1 MKRADPP
8 GRNVLWRAVGGQRK
22 DVVLGAVLGMAHQ
35 TGEALVPV
43 LIGLAIERGVV
54 DGDVPGLLRWLA
66 VLAAVYVGLSYSF
79 RASARA
85 GERAS
90 VTAAHHLRTRLVGR
104 LLAPEGGAEEGRLPG
119 ELTNIATED
128 AKRVGAVAMALIVA
142 FAATAGLV
150 VSAVALL
157 RVSVA
162 LGLLVLLGTPL
173 LLGLGHLLSKPLERR
188 SATEQE
194 RAARA
199 SGVAADLVAG
209 LRVLKGIGAES
220 AAVARYRRVSQD
232 SLAATL
238 RAARAEAWQN
248 GVVTILTGTFIA
260 LVALVGGRLAA
271 RGDIGLGELVSSVG
285 LALFLIGPLTEFA
298 WVNAEL
304 AQGRASATRIAE
316 VLDAPGAVSPG
327 PAADGTP
334 SRSVEGR
341 LTPRA
346 LSYSTA
352 QGRASAA
359 RTAEVLDAPGA
370 VLPGPAAEGALARSV
385 EGRLTLRALTY
396 GTLRGVDLDIAP
408 GETVG
413 VATTDPADATALLR
427 CLGRRTDPDDGAVEL
442 DGTALTALGLGDVRA
457 AILVAEH
464 DADLFEGT
472 VLENVTAAAAAPGKV
487 TAALAASGTDEVARA
502 LPDGVD
508 TAVSA
513 RGRSLSG
520 GQRQRVALARALA
533 ADAPV
538 LVVHEPATAV
548 DAVTE
553 TRIAAGIGDLRRGR
567 TTLLVTNSP
576 VLLAVT
582 DRVVLLHDGRI
593 TATGDHERL
602 VHECADYRT
611 TVLT

>member
-1 MKRADPP
+1 MRKADPP
-8 GRNVLWRAVGGQRK
+8 GRNVLWRAVGGQRR
-22 DVVLGAVLGMAHQ
+22 DVLVGAVLGMGHQ

-54 DGDVPGLLRWLA
+54 DGDVPGLLLWLA
-66 VLAAVYVGLSYSF
+66 VLAVVYVGLSFSF
-79 RASARA
+79 RFSARA
-85 GERAS
+85 GERAA
-90 VTAAHHLRTRLVGR
+90 VTAAHHLRTELVGR
-104 LLAPEGGAEEGRLPG
+104 VLAPEGGAEEGRLPG

-150 VSAVALL
+150 VGAVALL
-157 RVSVA
+157 RVSLA

-173 LLGLGHLLSKPLERR
+173 LLWLGHLLSKPLERR
-188 SATEQE
+188 SETEQE
-194 RAARA
+194 RAAQA

-209 LRVLKGIGAES
+209 LRVLKGIGAER
-220 AAVARYRRVSQD
+220 AAVSRYRGVSQD

-248 GVVTILTGTFIA
+248 GVVTILTGAFIA

-285 LALFLIGPLTEFA
+285 LALFLVGPLGEFA

-304 AQGRASATRIAE
+304 AQGRASAARIAE
-316 VLDAPGAVSPG
+316 VLEAPGDVSDAPSADAPSADAPSADA
-327 PAADGTP
+327 PSADG
-334 SRSVEGR
+334 
-341 LTPRA
+341 
-346 LSYSTA
+346 
-352 QGRASAA
+352 
-359 RTAEVLDAPGA
+359 
-370 VLPGPAAEGALARSV
+370 LPADGV

-396 GTLRGVDLDIAP
+396 GTLRALDLDIAP
-408 GETVG
+408 GEMVG
-413 VATTDPADATALLR
+413 IATTDPADAAALLR
-427 CLGRRTDPDDGAVEL
+427 VLGRRVDPAEGAVEL
-442 DGTALTALGLGDVRA
+442 DGTPLTALGLADVRA

-472 VLENVTAAAAAPGKV
+472 VLDNVTAAVGAPAQAVPATGPSARATADSPRV
-487 TAALAASGTDEVARA
+487 TAVMVASGTDEVVRA
-502 LPDGVD
+502 LPHGVD
-508 TAVSA
+508 TPVTA

-553 TRIAAGIGDLRRGR
+553 SRIAAGIRDVRGAR

-576 VLLAVT
+576 ALLAVT
-582 DRVVLLHDGRI
+582 DRAVLLRDGRV

-611 TVLT
+611 AVLT

>member
-1 MKRADPP
+1 MRRTGPP
-8 GRNVLWRAVGGQRK
+8 GRNVLWRAVGGQRR
-22 DVVLGAVLGMAHQ
+22 DVALGAVLGMGHQ

-54 DGDVPGLLRWLA
+54 DGDIPGLLRWLA
-66 VLAAVYVGLSYSF
+66 VLAAVYVGLSLSF
-79 RASARA
+79 RLSARA

-90 VTAAHHLRTRLVGR
+90 VTAAHHLRTEIVGR
-104 LLAPEGGAEEGRLPG
+104 VLAPEGGAEEGRLPG

-157 RVSVA
+157 RVSLV

-173 LLGLGHLLSKPLERR
+173 LLWLGHLFSKPLERR
-188 SATEQE
+188 SETEQE
-194 RAARA
+194 RAAQA

-209 LRVLKGIGAES
+209 VRVLKGIGAEN

-232 SLAATL
+232 SLSATL

-248 GVVTILTGTFIA
+248 GVVTILTGAFIA

-271 RGDIGLGELVSSVG
+271 HGDIGLGELVSSVG
-285 LALFLIGPLTEFA
+285 LALFLVGPLTEFA

-304 AQGRASATRIAE
+304 AQGRASAARITG
-316 VLDAPGAVSPG
+316 VLNAPGAVTPG
-327 PAADGTP
+327 PSAHGTP
-334 SRSVEGR
+334 SSGFQGR
-341 LTPRA
+341 LRLRA
-346 LSYSTA
+346 LSH
-352 QGRASAA
+352 
-359 RTAEVLDAPGA
+359 
-370 VLPGPAAEGALARSV
+370 
-385 EGRLTLRALTY
+385 
-396 GTLRGVDLDIAP
+396 GTLRGLDVDIAP

-413 VATTDPADATALLR
+413 IATTGPADAFALLR
-427 CLGRRTDPDDGAVEL
+427 CLGRRVDPEDGAVEL
-442 DGTALTALGLGDVRA
+442 DGTPLTALGLADVRA
-457 AILVAEH
+457 AVLVAEH

-472 VLENVTAAAAAPGKV
+472 VLDNVTAAVGAAAPARV
-487 TAALAASGTDEVARA
+487 TAAMGASCADEVTAT
-502 LPDGVD
+502 LPHGVD

-553 TRIAAGIGDLRRGR
+553 TRIATGIRDMRRGR
-567 TTLLVTNSP
+567 TTVLVTNSP
-576 VLLAVT
+576 ALLAVT
-582 DRVVLLHDGRI
+582 DRVVLLHDGRV
-593 TATGDHERL
+593 TATGDHGRL
-602 VHECADYRT
+602 VRDSADYRT
-611 TVLT
+611 AVLT

>member
-1 MKRADPP
+1 MRKADPP
-8 GRNVLWRAVGGQRK
+8 GRNVLWRAVGGQRR
-22 DVVLGAVLGMAHQ
+22 DVLVGAVLGMGHQ

-54 DGDVPGLLRWLA
+54 DGDVPGLLLWLA
-66 VLAAVYVGLSYSF
+66 VLAVVYVGLSFSF
-79 RASARA
+79 RFSARA
-85 GERAS
+85 GERAA
-90 VTAAHHLRTRLVGR
+90 VTAAHHLRTELVGR
-104 LLAPEGGAEEGRLPG
+104 VLASEGGAEEGRLPG

-150 VSAVALL
+150 VGAVALL
-157 RVSVA
+157 RVSLA

-173 LLGLGHLLSKPLERR
+173 LLWLGHLLSKPLERR
-188 SATEQE
+188 SETEQE
-194 RAARA
+194 RAAQA

-209 LRVLKGIGAES
+209 LRVLKGIGAER
-220 AAVARYRRVSQD
+220 AAVSRYRRVSQD

-248 GVVTILTGTFIA
+248 GVVTILTGAFIA

-285 LALFLIGPLTEFA
+285 LALFLVGPLGEFA

-304 AQGRASATRIAE
+304 AQGRASAARIAE
-316 VLDAPGAVSPG
+316 VLEAPGDVSDAPS
-327 PAADGTP
+327 ADG
-334 SRSVEGR
+334 
-341 LTPRA
+341 
-346 LSYSTA
+346 
-352 QGRASAA
+352 
-359 RTAEVLDAPGA
+359 
-370 VLPGPAAEGALARSV
+370 LPADGV

-396 GTLRGVDLDIAP
+396 GTLRGLDLDIAP
-408 GETVG
+408 GEIVG
-413 VATTDPADATALLR
+413 IATTDPADAAALLR
-427 CLGRRTDPDDGAVEL
+427 VLGRRVDPVEGAVEL
-442 DGTALTALGLGDVRA
+442 DGTALSSLGLADVRA

-472 VLENVTAAAAAPGKV
+472 VLDNVTAAVGAPAPAAPATRPSVRATADSPRV
-487 TAALAASGTDEVARA
+487 TAVMVASGTDEVARA
-502 LPDGVD
+502 LPHGVD
-508 TAVSA
+508 TPVTA

-553 TRIAAGIGDLRRGR
+553 SRIAAGIRDVRGAR

-576 VLLAVT
+576 ALLAVT
-582 DRVVLLHDGRI
+582 DRAVLLRDGRV
-593 TATGDHERL
+593 TATGHHERL

-611 TVLT
+611 AVLT

>member
-1 MKRADPP
+1 MRRADPP
-8 GRNVLWRAVGGQRK
+8 GRNVLWRAVGGQRR
-22 DVVLGAVLGMAHQ
+22 DVVLGTVVGMGHQ

-54 DGDVPGLLRWLA
+54 GGDVPGLLLWLA
-66 VLAAVYVGLSYSF
+66 VLAAVYVGLSVSF
-79 RASARA
+79 RFSARA

-104 LLAPEGGAEEGRLPG
+104 VLAPEGGAEEGRLPG

-157 RVSVA
+157 RVSLG

-173 LLGLGHLLSKPLERR
+173 LLWLGHLLSKPLERR
-188 SATEQE
+188 SETEQE

-209 LRVLKGIGAES
+209 LRVLKGIGAET
-220 AAVARYRRVSQD
+220 AAVARYRLVSRD
-232 SLAATL
+232 SLSATL

-248 GVVTILTGTFIA
+248 GVVTILTGAFIA

-304 AQGRASATRIAE
+304 AQGRASAARIAE
-316 VLDAPGAVSPG
+316 VLDAPGAVAPG
-327 PAADGTP
+327 PSAVDI
-334 SRSVEGR
+334 
-341 LTPRA
+341 RA
-346 LSYSTA
+346 R
-352 QGRASAA
+352 G
-359 RTAEVLDAPGA
+359 
-370 VLPGPAAEGALARSV
+370 V
-385 EGRLTLRALTY
+385 EGRLTLRDLSH
-396 GTLRGVDLDIAP
+396 GTLRGVDVDIAP

-413 VATTDPADATALLR
+413 VATTDPADAAALLR
-427 CLGRRTDPDDGAVEL
+427 CLGRGADPDYGAVEL
-442 DGTALTALGLGDVRA
+442 DGTALTALGLDGLRA
-457 AILVAEH
+457 TVLVAEH

-472 VLENVTAAAAAPGKV
+472 LLENVTAAVGAVPATV
-487 TAALAASGTDEVARA
+487 TVAMAASGTDEVADT

-508 TAVSA
+508 TPVTA

-538 LVVHEPATAV
+538 LVLHEPATAV

-553 TRIAAGIGDLRRGR
+553 TRIAAGIRDVRSGR

-576 VLLAVT
+576 ALLAVA
-582 DRVVLLHDGRI
+582 DRVVLLRAGRV

-611 TVLT
+611 AVLT

>member
-1 MKRADPP
+1 MRKADPP
-8 GRNVLWRAVGGQRK
+8 GRNVLWRAVGGQRR
-22 DVVLGAVLGMAHQ
+22 DVVLGAVLGMGHQ

-43 LIGLAIERGVV
+43 LIGVAIERGVV
-54 DGDVPGLLRWLA
+54 DGDIPGLLLWLL
-66 VLAAVYVGLSYSF
+66 VLAAVYVGLSFSF
-79 RASARA
+79 RFSARA
-85 GERAS
+85 GERAA
-90 VTAAHHLRTRLVGR
+90 VTAAHHLRTALVGR
-104 LLAPEGGAEEGRLPG
+104 VLAPEGGAEEGRLPG

-157 RVSVA
+157 RVSLV
-162 LGLLVLLGTPL
+162 LGLLVLLGSPL
-173 LLGLGHLLSKPLERR
+173 LLWLGHLLSKPLERR
-188 SATEQE
+188 SETEQD
-194 RAARA
+194 RAAQA

-209 LRVLKGIGAES
+209 LRVLKGIGAEQ

-248 GVVTILTGTFIA
+248 GVVTILTGAFIA
-260 LVALVGGRLAA
+260 LVALVGGQLAA

-285 LALFLIGPLTEFA
+285 LALFIVGPLSEFA
-298 WVNAEL
+298 WINAEL
-304 AQGRASATRIAE
+304 AQGRASAARIAE
-316 VLDAPGAVSPG
+316 VLDAPGAV
-327 PAADGTP
+327 AAK
-334 SRSVEGR
+334 
-341 LTPRA
+341 
-346 LSYSTA
+346 
-352 QGRASAA
+352 ASA
-359 RTAEVLDAPGA
+359 DAVP
-370 VLPGPAAEGALARSV
+370 PAGV
-385 EGRLTLRALTY
+385 QGRLTLRALTH
-396 GTLRGVDLDIAP
+396 GPLRGVDLDIAP

-427 CLGRRTDPDDGAVEL
+427 CLGRHTDPDDGTVEL
-442 DGTALTALGLGDVRA
+442 DGTALTALGPDDVRA
-457 AILVAEH
+457 VMLVAEH

-472 VLENVTAAAAAPGKV
+472 VLDNVTAAIVTTAPTGATSGAADTGSGSAAVPAGV
-487 TAALAASGTDEVARA
+487 TAAMVASGTDEVARA
-502 LPDGVD
+502 LPDGVH
-508 TAVSA
+508 TAVTA

-553 TRIAAGIGDLRRGR
+553 SRIAAGIRDVRGGR

-576 VLLAVT
+576 ALLAVA
-582 DRVVLLHDGRI
+582 DRVVLLHEGRVL
-593 TATGDHERL
+593 ATGDHERL
-602 VHECADYRT
+602 VHERADYRT
-611 TVLT
+611 AVLT

>member
-1 MKRADPP
+1 MRKADPP
-8 GRNVLWRAVGGQRK
+8 GRNVLWRAVGGQRR
-22 DVVLGAVLGMAHQ
+22 DVVLGAVLGMGHQ

-43 LIGLAIERGVV
+43 LIGVAIERGVV
-54 DGDVPGLLRWLA
+54 DGDIPGLLLWLL
-66 VLAAVYVGLSYSF
+66 VLAAVYVGLSFSF
-79 RASARA
+79 RFSARA
-85 GERAS
+85 GERAA
-90 VTAAHHLRTRLVGR
+90 VTAAHHLRTALVGR
-104 LLAPEGGAEEGRLPG
+104 VLAPEGGAEEGRLPG

-157 RVSVA
+157 RVSLV
-162 LGLLVLLGTPL
+162 LGLLVLLGSPL
-173 LLGLGHLLSKPLERR
+173 LLWLGHLLSKPLERR
-188 SATEQE
+188 SETEQD
-194 RAARA
+194 RAAQA

-209 LRVLKGIGAES
+209 LRVLKGIGAEQ

-248 GVVTILTGTFIA
+248 GVVTILTGAFIA

-285 LALFLIGPLTEFA
+285 LALFIVGPLSEFA
-298 WVNAEL
+298 WINAEL
-304 AQGRASATRIAE
+304 AQGRASAARIAE
-316 VLDAPGAVSPG
+316 VLDAPGAVAAKGSADAVP
-327 PAADGTP
+327 PAG
-334 SRSVEGR
+334 V
-341 LTPRA
+341 
-346 LSYSTA
+346 
-352 QGRASAA
+352 Q
-359 RTAEVLDAPGA
+359 
-370 VLPGPAAEGALARSV
+370 
-385 EGRLTLRALTY
+385 GRLTLRALTH
-396 GTLRGVDLDIAP
+396 GPLRGVDLDIAP

-427 CLGRRTDPDDGAVEL
+427 CLGRHTDPDDGTVEL
-442 DGTALTALGLGDVRA
+442 DGTALTALGPDEVRA
-457 AILVAEH
+457 VMLVAEH

-472 VLENVTAAAAAPGKV
+472 VLDNVTAAVGVAATGGAEIGVAAIGVATTGAGAPTNGAAAGAADTRTEGTAVPAHV
-487 TAALAASGTDEVARA
+487 TAAVIASGTDEVARA
-502 LPDGVD
+502 LPDGVH
-508 TAVSA
+508 TAVTA

-553 TRIAAGIGDLRRGR
+553 SRIAAGIRDVRGGR

-576 VLLAVT
+576 ALLAVA
-582 DRVVLLHDGRI
+582 DRVVLLHEGRVLV
-593 TATGDHERL
+593 TGDHERL
-602 VHECADYRT
+602 VHERADYRT
-611 TVLT
+611 AVLT